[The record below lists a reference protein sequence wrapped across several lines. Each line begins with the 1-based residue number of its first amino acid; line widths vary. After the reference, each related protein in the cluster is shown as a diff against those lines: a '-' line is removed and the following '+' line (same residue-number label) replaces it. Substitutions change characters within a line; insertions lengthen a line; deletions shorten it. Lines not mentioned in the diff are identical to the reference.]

1 MQAGIHA
8 QPTAKQNRLRDAAVN
23 TGLVLVAVAVTY
35 LILEAVFF
43 RLMLP
48 HLPLQYRVYLPDRAD
63 FLLQISKSQYI
74 PKNYIA
80 LVGDSYAQGMGDWLL
95 SLGYKSSKPYHSADV
110 IHERLGRDVASLGR
124 ARSGSAEAMVL
135 RVARI
140 FNDPYC
146 YLFPAIEAPTRFLVY
161 FYEGNDIEDNVQLIQ
176 HYVRPDPSAPLA
188 PQIDAF
194 LQNQYAATSSWRCH
208 GHLGDTLW
216 KMIQYHVR
224 FGLHPDETY
233 NVGPVPAVNNIIING
248 VPVNARELG
257 GGAMVMNDK
266 QLEDGVLVYDR
277 SLAWFQQRFPGVP
290 ITLVYIPSPGA
301 VYRYSGTDAMSAEY
315 YDPNDQPRV
324 GHPHLTPGRKFPA
337 SEIYAKSQQIC
348 ERIRAVSLA
357 HNIAFIDTRPAWRKA
372 AAHVPL
378 HGPRDWGHPNE
389 AGYRLLGN
397 LLASRIDQSAADVC
411 DDRWEP

>member
-1 MQAGIHA
+1 MQTEAAA
-8 QPTAKQNRLRDAAVN
+8 QPSARPSRLKDAAIN
-23 TGLVLVAVAVTY
+23 IALVLVSSAITY
-35 LILEAVFF
+35 LILEVVFF

-63 FLLQISKSQYI
+63 FFLQISKSQYV
-74 PKNYIA
+74 PKDYIA

-110 IHERLGRDVASLGR
+110 IHEALNQDVASLGR

-146 YLFPAIEAPTRFLVY
+146 YLFPEIPAPKRFLVY
-161 FYEGNDIEDNVQLIQ
+161 FYEGNDLEDNIELIQ
-176 HYVRPDPSAPLA
+176 HYVRPDASKPLA

-208 GHLGDTLW
+208 GHLGDTIW

-224 FGLHPDETY
+224 FGLHPDESY
-233 NVGPVPAVNNIIING
+233 NVGPVPPINQIILDG
-248 VPVNARELG
+248 KPTNARELG
-257 GGAMVMNDK
+257 GGAMVFNDK
-266 QLEDGVLVYDR
+266 QIDDAVLVYDR
-277 SLAWFQQRFPGVP
+277 SLAWFQARFPNVP

-301 VYRYSGTDAMSAEY
+301 IYRYPGSDVMSGEY
-315 YDPNDQPRV
+315 YDPNDQPRI
-324 GHPHLTPGRKFPA
+324 GRPHLTPSRKFPA
-337 SEIYAKSQQIC
+337 SAIYAMSQKTC
-348 ERIRAVSLA
+348 ERIRAASLA
-357 HNIAFIDTRPAWRKA
+357 HGINFIDTRPAWRKA

-389 AGYRLLGN
+389 AGYRLLGG
-397 LLASRIDQSAADVC
+397 LLADRINGQATDAC
-411 DDRWEP
+411 DDRWDS

>member
-1 MQAGIHA
+1 MPSESAA
-8 QPTAKQNRLRDAAVN
+8 QPATRLSPLKNALAN
-23 TGLVLVAVAVTY
+23 IALVVISSAITY
-35 LILEAVFF
+35 LILEVVFF

-63 FLLQISKSQYI
+63 FFLQISKSQYV
-74 PKNYIA
+74 PKDYIA
-80 LVGDSYAQGMGDWLL
+80 LVGDSYAQGMGDWLM
-95 SLGYKSSKPYHSADV
+95 SLGYKSSQPYHSADV
-110 IHERLGRDVASLGR
+110 IHEALNQDVASLGR

-146 YLFPAIEAPTRFLVY
+146 YLFPEIPPPKRFLIY
-161 FYEGNDIEDNVQLIQ
+161 FYEGNDIEDNVELIQ

-208 GHLGDTLW
+208 GHLGDTIW

-233 NVGPVPAVNNIIING
+233 NVGPVPPINRILVNG
-248 VPVNARELG
+248 APVNARELG
-257 GGAMVMNDK
+257 GGAMAMNDK
-266 QLEDGVLVYDR
+266 QFDEGILVYDR
-277 SLAWFQQRFPGVP
+277 SLAWFQRRFPGVP
-290 ITLVYIPSPGA
+290 ITLVYIPAPGA
-301 VYRYSGTDAMSAEY
+301 VYRYPTPDVMSAEF
-315 YDPNDQPRV
+315 YDPNDQPRL
-324 GHPHLTPGRKFPA
+324 GHPHLTPGHTFPA
-337 SEIYAKSQQIC
+337 SAIYAKSQQIC

-357 HNIAFIDTRPAWRKA
+357 HGIGFIDTRPAWRKA
-372 AAHVPL
+372 GAHVPL

-389 AGYRLLGN
+389 AGYRLLGG
-397 LLASRIDQSAADVC
+397 LLAKRMDEKAQDVC
-411 DDRWEP
+411 DDRWEE